1 MVQYKAGFYLKFLI
15 FFLFLTLTFTGCGPS
30 EEKIAQAQEAYTAL
44 TQLHNQVVEA
54 HELID
59 DNSLD
64 KELVALAR
72 QVKQIETYHLNE
84 LKDEEID
91 ELLQTMRDLTGSY
104 EEYLDAINAIKEE
117 ETAAVLTEIPL
128 TLLNNTEMTFQA
140 LTLYSENS
148 VSHEADVLEDTPGF
162 VPGQY
167 LAGLVIYRD
176 TSDTPWILKLES
188 AEGTSYEI
196 QLPVSAYGED
206 GVSLTLTYD
215 SEQNEIKCS

>member
-1 MVQYKAGFYLKFLI
+1 MVQSKSVLKIKYLF
-15 FFLFLTLTFTGCGPS
+15 FFLFLSFAFTGCGPS
-30 EEKIAQAQEAYTAL
+30 EEKIAQAQDAYTAL

-54 HELID
+54 HGLID

-64 KELVALAR
+64 KELVALAEK
-72 QVKQIETYHLNE
+72 VKQIETYHLNE

-91 ELLQTMRDLTGSY
+91 SLLQTMRDLTDSY
-104 EEYLDAINAIKEE
+104 EEYLSAINTIKEE
-117 ETAAVLTEIPL
+117 ETAAILTEIPL

-140 LTLYSENS
+140 LALYSEDS

-176 TSDTPWILKLES
+176 VSDTPWILKLENT
-188 AEGTSYEI
+188 EGAVYEI
-196 QLPVSAYGED
+196 QLPVNTYGED

-215 SEQNEIKCS
+215 SGQNEIKCS